1 MLKGVHL
8 TLMMGKVVARRVS
21 REVIEALESIQVTTS
36 AGQRSGFQLTFTIS
50 KKPALNE
57 FLLLLA
63 AIGPFARVI
72 ITVTMKGNA
81 TVLMDGTITNQQMSP
96 DSNAGKS
103 TVTIT
108 GEDLTAIMDLIEF
121 TGIPYPAV
129 PEAGRV
135 ALMIAKYAAYGIVP
149 VVVPPLF
156 PDLTIPIEKFSVH
169 QGTDLNYINLLASA
183 AGYVFYIDP
192 GPLPGTNKA
201 YFGPEIKVGV
211 PQPAL
216 NVNMDAHT
224 NVESLSF
231 THDGLSKTLP
241 IVVVHIKE
249 TKTPIAIPIP
259 DITPLNPPL
268 GAIPAFPAKVTIMKE
283 TGKYSIPRAIAEGIS
298 LASRSADAVSASGK
312 LDVVRYGRILKARQL
327 VGVRGAGKAFDGL
340 YYVKSV
346 THELKR
352 GEYKQSFNLSRN
364 GLVSTLAK
372 VPA

>member
-8 TLMMGKVVARRVS
+8 TLMMGKVVARPVA
-21 REVIEALESIQVTTS
+21 REVIESLESIQVTTS
-36 AGQRSGFQLTFTIS
+36 AGQRSGFQLTFTMS
-50 KKPALNE
+50 KRSALNE

-63 AIGPFARVI
+63 SIGPFARVI

-135 ALMIAKYAAYGIVP
+135 ALMIAKYAAYGIIP
-149 VVVPPLF
+149 VIVPPLF
-156 PDLTIPIEKFSVH
+156 PDLTIPLEKFPIH
-169 QGTDLNYINLLASA
+169 QGTDLNYINFLAAA

-231 THDGLSKTLP
+231 THDGMSKTLP

-268 GAIPAFPAKVTIMKE
+268 GAIPAFPAKVKIMTE
-283 TGKYSIPRAIAEGIS
+283 TGKFSIPRAIAEGLS
-298 LASRSADAVSASGK
+298 VASRSSDAVSASGK